1 MNKLAIKRTDFDKA
15 LKRVQDYSNT
25 LPDNPQFEKFETE
38 GWFFGLNDH
47 HVSGYEMNG
56 FIEKLQERLTIVNR
70 VFHGIIKEFAGVYQV
85 FDALDKEYVAGIL
98 NSLKEAHQAIVVA
111 QKACDG
117 NTVTLEQLRKTVEKL
132 LQVSNDLSVFKEECT
147 RKLNRLEQKLLVLDK
162 FSKDIAQLQSH
173 QNSFKKQYEEVSE
186 LIVFKQNIIDDIN
199 LLQAYIND
207 HDLRLQNLSN
217 KQTKDTSRIESQLEQ
232 KEQAIMS
239 WIEELLTK
247 QAFYRKRMI
256 VAYVI
261 SVVSMVL
268 SIVSICLSVM

>member
-47 HVSGYEMNG
+47 NVSGYEMNG
-56 FIEKLQERLTIVNR
+56 FVEKLQERLTIVNR

-173 QNSFKKQYEEVSE
+173 QNSFMKQYEEVSE
-186 LIVFKQNIIDDIN
+186 LIKQNIIDDIN
-199 LLQAYIND
+199 LLQTYIND
-207 HDLRLQNLSN
+207 HDLRLQKLSN